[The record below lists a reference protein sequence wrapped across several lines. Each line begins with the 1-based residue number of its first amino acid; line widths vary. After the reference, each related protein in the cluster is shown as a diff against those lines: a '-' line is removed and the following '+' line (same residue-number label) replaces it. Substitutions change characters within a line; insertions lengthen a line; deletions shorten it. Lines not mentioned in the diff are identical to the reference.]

1 MSAWCKRIKRFWRRR
16 MRILG
21 LKKFEE
27 HQQQEEAFESRER
40 GVLTVPLDRI
50 VGSVGRY
57 QDFDG
62 KFKPKSHIPPERLKR
77 VKDAMRSGKPLP
89 PVKLYQIKNEYYVLD
104 GNHRIAAANEL
115 GRKYISARIVEFI
128 PSKNTLEN
136 ILYREKSEFHEAVKI
151 SDPIELTEIGQYEY
165 LKRQIRTHHKYLG
178 NTGQSAISFEKAAE
192 DWCRTIYSPLK
203 KIIQKAGLIESF
215 PGRTID
221 DLYAYVSVHQWDKQR
236 ERRYG
241 EEVDDM
247 IPEDM
252 EAFRKNMAEKQEF
265 EYPEMKREI
274 MAFIMMNVSA
284 KKEFRLV
291 EKLFSL
297 KEVREIHSVHGS
309 VDIIVK
315 VVLTRDLLSSD
326 AEVISYFVHNHVR
339 QLPGILNTQ
348 TLIPG
353 YSRIK
358 NPNDD

>member
-1 MSAWCKRIKRFWRRR
+1 MCGWCKKIMRLWRQRAK
-16 MRILG
+16 ILG

-27 HQQQEEAFESRER
+27 YQQQEEAFECRER

-77 VKDAMRSGKPLP
+77 IKTAMRSGKPLP

-115 GRKYISARIVEFI
+115 GRKFISGKIVEFT
-128 PSKNTLEN
+128 PSRNTLEN
-136 ILYREKSEFHEAVKI
+136 ILYREKTKFHEDTQI
-151 SDPIELTEIGQYEY
+151 PDTIELTEIGQYEY
-165 LKRQIRTHHKYLG
+165 LHRQIETHRKYLE
-178 NTGQSAISFEKAAE
+178 NTGQSGLTFEKAAE
-192 DWCRTIYSPLK
+192 DWCQTIYSPLK

-215 PGRTID
+215 PGRTVD
-221 DLYAYVSVHQWDKQR
+221 DLYTYVSAHQWDKQR
-236 ERRYG
+236 KRQYG
-241 EEVDDM
+241 EEVDQM

-274 MAFIMMNVSA
+274 TAFIMMNVSA
-284 KKEFRLV
+284 KKEFRLI
-291 EKLFSL
+291 EKLYSL
-297 KEVREIHSVHGS
+297 KEVREIHSVHGN

-326 AEVISYFVHNHVR
+326 AEVISYFVHNQVR
-339 QLPGILNTQ
+339 QIPGILNTQ

-358 NPNDD
+358 NPDE